1 MPRETI
7 LIVEDEQSLVD
18 VLAYNL
24 TREGYEVEVALD
36 GRDGLQRARTL
47 LPDLVVL
54 DLMLP

>member
-18 VLAYNL
+18 VLTYNL
-24 TREGYEVEVALD
+24 TREGYEVDVALD

-47 LPDLVVL
+47 
-54 DLMLP
+54 